1 MGVKWFLCTQSLWK
15 NDTERSFFAV
25 LLSVVFLCLKV
36 IIKLNFRH
44 IAIGWVTPHRWKIHF
59 RQLCREAWFPPWVFL
74 FVPWDFFLC
83 REVFVCAV
91 EFLFVP
97 WQFLFVPWNF
107 CLYRDSFCLCRGTR
121 GPPYS
126 TDPLMQVQLLKYSLS
141 VTDSYSRCPSCYYRQ
156 YDTYCFSCLP
166 FCHKNVAPIIFS
178 FFLTIWLVISTP

>member
-36 IIKLNFRH
+36 NIKLNFRH

-74 FVPWDFFLC
+74 FVPWDFCLC

-97 WQFLFVPWNF
+97 WQFFLCREIFVCTVTVFVCAVEFLYVPWHPWATV
-107 CLYRDSFCLCRGTR
+107 LY
-121 GPPYS
+121 GPAQKYS
-126 TDPLMQVQLLKYSLS
+126 T
-141 VTDSYSRCPSCYYRQ
+141 CYIFLFFDYLIG
-156 YDTYCFSCLP
+156 YLNSIVYTNCFPCWFP
-166 FCHKNVAPIIFS
+166 C
-178 FFLTIWLVISTP
+178 

>member
-74 FVPWDFFLC
+74 FVPWDFCLC
-83 REVFVCAV
+83 RGVFVCAV

-107 CLYRDSFCLCRGTR
+107 CLYRDSFCLCRGVFVCAVAPVGHRTLRTR
-121 GPPYS
+121 SCKFNY
-126 TDPLMQVQLLKYSLS
+126 LNIRCQVQILIL
-141 VTDSYSRCPSCYYRQ
+141 
-156 YDTYCFSCLP
+156 
-166 FCHKNVAPIIFS
+166 VAP
-178 FFLTIWLVISTP
+178 LVITDNMILIASHVYPFVTKI